1 MLQPCAP
8 YANGNMS
15 TWVWLVWSRPQGA
28 AACGMRA
35 GCATGLAIEESP
47 IPFCRYD
54 DRCWQ
59 MSCMPG
65 TCGPGPVPAGR
76 RAPLPFFSSRTAIR
90 SRLLAVRR
98 CQRLQHL
105 SRAAMAGII
114 QRQILGFG
122 SEPNTAALCA
132 ANMILRGDGSARIR
146 QANSPTLREF
156 PAGDSRLWAMF
167 ADLRNPWRG
176 RGTRSCSRPQDWQC
190 LMSNGGDYE
199 PTAMFIILIF
209 FSATNNTKYA

>member
-1 MLQPCAP
+1 MQTAICPHGFGLSGHARKARLRAECGQA
-8 YANGNMS
+8 ARRG
-15 TWVWLVWSRPQGA
+15 WLLKKV
-28 AACGMRA
+28 
-35 GCATGLAIEESP
+35 
-47 IPFCRYD
+47 PFPFAV
-54 DRCWQ
+54 
-59 MSCMPG
+59 MMIG
-65 TCGPGPVPAGR
+65 AGR
-76 RAPLPFFSSRTAIR
+76 CH
-90 SRLLAVRR
+90 V
-98 CQRLQHL
+98 CQE
-105 SRAAMAGII
+105 RAAPGQYLQAAGHLCPFSRHARPFVPGYWPSGGASGCNTFRARRWRRSL
-114 QRQILGFG
+114 RQILGFG

-146 QANSPTLREF
+146 QANSLTLREF